1 MGLADLRRRAG
12 GLVLK
17 SLFEGGARLGNLL
30 PGARPS
36 RHGVEVLRNH
46 RYFDGTAREHVLD
59 VYRPIDARRRPG
71 PPWPIV
77 FYVHGGAFQILS
89 KETHRMMALLFARR
103 GFVVFNVDY
112 RLAPRHRYPAAIE
125 DVCRA
130 FVWVTKNAARFGG
143 DASRL
148 VLAGESAGA
157 NLVTSLAVALAYE
170 REEPFARAVFETGI
184 SPRAVVPACGVFQ
197 VTDIDRLRRRKPG
210 MAPFVVDRLVQT
222 ERGYLGRGPH
232 ACSLDLA
239 DPLVVLERGEAPARP
254 LAPFFLPVG
263 TRDPLLPD
271 TRRMAE
277 ALRKLGVDA
286 RDRYYEGELHAFHAL
301 PMRDAARQC
310 WRETFAFLDEHS

>member
-36 RHGVEVLRNH
+36 RHGVEVLPNH
-46 RYFDGTAREHVLD
+46 RYVDGTAREHVLD
-59 VYRPIDARRRPG
+59 VYRPIDARRRAG
-71 PPWPIV
+71 PPWPVV

-89 KETHRMMALLFARR
+89 KETHRLMALLFARR

-130 FVWVTKNAARFGG
+130 FVWMTANAARFGG
-143 DASRL
+143 DVSRL

-157 NLVTSLAVALAYE
+157 NLVTSLAITLSYE
-170 REEPFARAVFETGI
+170 REESFARAAFETGI
-184 SPRAVVPACGVFQ
+184 TPRVVVPACGVFQ
-197 VTDIDRLRRRKPG
+197 VSDIDRLRRRKPG
-210 MAPFVVDRLVQT
+210 MPPFVVDRLLQT

-232 ACSLDLA
+232 RCSLDLA
-239 DPLVVLERGEAPARP
+239 DPLVVLERGATPARP

-277 ALRKLGVDA
+277 ALRKLGVVA
-286 RDRYYEGELHAFHAL
+286 RDRYYDGELHAFHAL
-301 PMRDAARQC
+301 LMREAAREC
-310 WRETFAFLDEHS
+310 WRETFAFVEAHL